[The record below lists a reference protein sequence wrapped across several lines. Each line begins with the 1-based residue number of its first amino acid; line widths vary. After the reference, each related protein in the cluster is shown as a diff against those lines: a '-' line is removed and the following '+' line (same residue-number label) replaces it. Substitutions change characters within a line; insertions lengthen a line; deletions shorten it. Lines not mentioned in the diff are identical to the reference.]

1 MRRLRCLSRFCTKAS
16 SWCTFKQAL
25 TSTYTLSNENTLQV
39 GLHQSTR
46 ERITASFKEWISPH
60 FNDKD
65 YFVTLTFRSWVK
77 FDEVRC
83 SADIKH
89 FLKSINRKVYGKAN
103 IKKGMQ
109 LKCFPIFE
117 LNHSDG
123 VHVHMMLQKPNDI
136 ARLHMPFEAL
146 VIETWQNMRCGGVRK
161 AQDITPC
168 NGVTTRIGYQSKQI
182 NTADKL
188 LKMDVHNIHLY

>member
-1 MRRLRCLSRFCTKAS
+1 M
-16 SWCTFKQAL
+16 
-25 TSTYTLSNENTLQV
+25 STYTLSNENTLQV
-39 GLHQSTR
+39 GLQQSTR
-46 ERITASFKEWISPH
+46 ERITASFKAWISPH

-89 FLKSINRKVYGKAN
+89 LLKSINRKVYGKAN
-103 IKKGMQ
+103 IKNGMQ

-136 ARLHMPFEAL
+136 ARLQMPFEAL

-188 LKMDVHNIHLY
+188 LKMDVHNIHL